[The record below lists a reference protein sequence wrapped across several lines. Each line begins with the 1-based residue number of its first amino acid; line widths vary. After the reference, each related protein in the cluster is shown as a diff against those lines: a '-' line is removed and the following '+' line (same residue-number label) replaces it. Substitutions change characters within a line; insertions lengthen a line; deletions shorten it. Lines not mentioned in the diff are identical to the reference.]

1 MKSETLEDVADGADN
16 NYNIEN
22 SKQQS
27 FQRRPKF
34 DLEDLEHIEDNPRV
48 QMLDAENAFI
58 LTIDLN
64 ISTKS
69 PPNDGAC
76 DN

>member
-1 MKSETLEDVADGADN
+1 MKSETLEDVVDGADN

-34 DLEDLEHIEDNPRV
+34 DLEDLELIEDNPRV

-64 ISTKS
+64 INNTVW
-69 PPNDGAC
+69 
-76 DN
+76 

>member
-1 MKSETLEDVADGADN
+1 MKSETLEDAADGADN

-34 DLEDLEHIEDNPRV
+34 DLEDLELIEDNPRV

-64 ISTKS
+64 INNTVW
-69 PPNDGAC
+69 
-76 DN
+76 